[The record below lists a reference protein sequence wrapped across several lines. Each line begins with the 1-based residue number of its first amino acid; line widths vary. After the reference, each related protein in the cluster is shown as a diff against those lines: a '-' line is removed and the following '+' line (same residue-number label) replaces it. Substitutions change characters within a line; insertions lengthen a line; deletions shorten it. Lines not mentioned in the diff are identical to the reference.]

1 MLINPQVL
9 SLTKSATLKI
19 TALTKQ
25 LKKQGKDVVNFAA
38 GEPDFD
44 TPDFIKSAAKVAIDQ
59 GFTKYT
65 PSTGDNRLKE
75 AIANKLRDENKIL
88 VNKENVI
95 VTAGA
100 KYAIFIALLTL
111 SSSEDEILIPS
122 PYWVS
127 YPEMVKLSQAKARL
141 IELEEANNFKLT
153 PQILKDSITDK
164 TKALIFNY
172 PNNPTGV
179 TYSKEELSDI
189 AAIVKDANIQVISD
203 EIYETLVYDQRT
215 HTSFASLESM
225 KDSTITIG
233 GFSKSFSM
241 TGWRVGYLV
250 AKEEFINEAAKI
262 AGHTTSCPCSI
273 SQAAALAALEDK
285 EWQNQVSAKFEK
297 RRDLLYAGLS
307 KVLKIKP
314 FKSEGTFYMFCDI
327 RETGLTSF
335 DFCSRLLDQDL
346 VSCIPAS
353 AFGKEGFIRISFS
366 TSSEQINKGIDRIN
380 NFIKKL

>member
-19 TALTKQ
+19 TSLTKQ
-25 LKKQGKDVVNFAA
+25 IKKQGKDVVNFAA

-65 PSTGDNRLKE
+65 PSSGDNRLRE
-75 AIANKLRDENKIL
+75 AIANKLGNENKIP

-111 SSSEDEILIPS
+111 SSPENEILIPA

-127 YPEMVKLSQAKARL
+127 YPEMVKLSQAKSKL
-141 IELEEANNFKLT
+141 IELKETNNFKLT
-153 PQILKDSITDK
+153 PQMLKDSITDK

-179 TYSKEELSDI
+179 TYSKEELTGL
-189 AAIVKDANIQVISD
+189 AAVAKDANIQVISD
-203 EIYETLVYDQRT
+203 EIYETLVYDQRA
-215 HTSFASLESM
+215 HTSFASLGSI

-241 TGWRVGYLV
+241 TGWRVGYL
-250 AKEEFINEAAKI
+250 AANEEFIKEASKI
-262 AGHTTSCPCSI
+262 VGHTTSCPCSV

-285 EWQNQVSAKFEK
+285 QWQTQVSAKFEK
-297 RRDLLYAGLS
+297 RRDSLYAGLS
-307 KVLKIKP
+307 KVPKIKP
-314 FKSEGTFYMFCDI
+314 LKSEGTFYMFSDI

-335 DFCSRLLDQDL
+335 DFCSRLLDENL

-366 TSSEQINKGIDRIN
+366 TSSEQINKGIERIDK
-380 NFIKKL
+380 FIKQL